1 MKNFKKIAATFVAL
15 VIAGTAINAK
25 AVNPANPFSSEEPF
39 TVRYMGNEGEYLLF
53 QVIVNS
59 NNTKNT
65 SFEISDK
72 AEGEIYAA
80 SINSAYKEQTL
91 KIEKRDNQELD
102 FKLVIGKNVYS
113 RSFAILSTVELE
125 KK

>member
-15 VIAGTAINAK
+15 VIAGTALNAK
-25 AVNPANPFSSEEPF
+25 AVTSPGSFSSEEPF
-39 TVRYMGNEGEYLLF
+39 TVRYIGNDGDYLLF

-59 NNTKNT
+59 DNTKNT

-91 KIEKRDNQELD
+91 KIEKRGNQELD

-125 KK
+125 TK

>member
-1 MKNFKKIAATFVAL
+1 MKNFKKIAATFVAI
-15 VIAGTAINAK
+15 VIAGTAINTK
-25 AVNPANPFSSEEPF
+25 AATTANLFSSEEPF
-39 TVRYMGNEGEYLLF
+39 TVRYIGNEGEYLLF
-53 QVIVNS
+53 QIIVKS
-59 NNTKNT
+59 DNTKNT

-80 SINSAYKEQTL
+80 SINSTYKEQTL

-113 RSFAILSTVELE
+113 RSFAILSTVEME

>member
-15 VIAGTAINAK
+15 VIAGTALNAR
-25 AVNPANPFSSEEPF
+25 AVTPVNPFSSEEPF
-39 TVRYMGNEGEYLLF
+39 TVRYIGNDGAYLLF

-59 NNTKNT
+59 DNTKNT

-72 AEGEIYAA
+72 AEGEIYTA

-102 FKLVIGKNVYS
+102 FKLVIGKTVYS
-113 RSFAILSTVELE
+113 RSFAILATVEME
-125 KK
+125 RK